1 MNKDL
6 ISRAEFSAEP
16 ALFAGNSADTRS
28 ARIVGNTFFQKI
40 YSKRRLL
47 PVGTKTKIDWC
58 DATWNPVTG
67 CLHGCEYCYARRI
80 AERFGLNMM
89 PIFTAYPML
98 NEPVYSGDDRKIQ
111 PYPFDFLP
119 TFHRYKLYEP
129 KKWKKPRNIFVCSMA
144 DLFGEWVP
152 DEWIETVINACL
164 AAPQHR
170 YLFLTKNPGRYCHLE
185 RAGIMP
191 KGDNFW
197 FGATFDH
204 SNWPGHDGPHEIP
217 GRPTT
222 FALHG
227 KMVHDAGDFYYPAY
241 PEKNRFVSFE
251 PLLYD
256 IGAHIGSTGAQWHII
271 GAETGNRKGKVATQ
285 REWVEHI
292 VEYSDKNHI
301 PVFMKESLRGLMGDD
316 FRQEFPWE
324 V

>member
-1 MNKDL
+1 MGK
-6 ISRAEFSAEP
+6 
-16 ALFAGNSADTRS
+16 
-28 ARIVGNTFFQKI
+28 
-40 YSKRRLL
+40 
-47 PVGTKTKIDWC
+47 KTKIDWC
-58 DATWNPVTG
+58 DSTWNPVTG

-80 AERFGLNMM
+80 AERFGGASETHNNECCHECQWITEGTGEIHELDE
-89 PIFTAYPML
+89 PIYDFDNGRNA
-98 NEPVYSGDDRKIQ
+98 
-111 PYPFDFLP
+111 PYPFDFDP
-119 TFHRYKLYEP
+119 TFHRYKLDEP
-129 KKWKKPRNIFVCSMA
+129 QRWKKPRNIFVCSMA
-144 DLFGEWVP
+144 DLFGDWVP
-152 DEWIETVINACL
+152 DEWIKEVFAACEK
-164 AAPQHR
+164 APQHR
-170 YLFLTKNPGRYCHLE
+170 FLFLTKNPGRYCHLE

-324 V
+324 G